1 MKDKNEARAELISK
15 FKERVDL
22 FCEAL
27 KRDNN
32 VYLSSQYAMLTKY
45 LYELVEMS
53 GQGFVKE
60 HFEADR
66 IQVKL
71 SDVVASLSPGDRC
84 ILCVR
89 LKDNKWRAS
98 KFYGNDE
105 ELEDILIDVIGDTLE
120 ELDSF
125 NSDGIDWLRDE
136 LLEQFNME

>member
-1 MKDKNEARAELISK
+1 MKDKEEARDELITE
-15 FKERVDL
+15 FKNRVDL

-27 KRDNN
+27 KGDNN

-66 IQVKL
+66 IKVKL
-71 SDVVASLSPGDRC
+71 SDVVTSLSPGDRC

-98 KFYGNDE
+98 KFYGNNE

-125 NSDGIDWLRDE
+125 NSDGVDCLRDK

>member
-1 MKDKNEARAELISK
+1 MKDKDEARDELIAR
-15 FKERVDL
+15 FKNRVNL

-27 KRDNN
+27 KGDNN
-32 VYLSSQYAMLTKY
+32 VYLSNQYAMLTKY

-60 HFEADR
+60 NFEADR
-66 IQVKL
+66 IQIKL

-105 ELEDILIDVIGDTLE
+105 ELENILIDIIGNTLE
-120 ELDSF
+120 ELGSF
-125 NSDGIDWLRDE
+125 NSDGIDWLRDN

>member
-1 MKDKNEARAELISK
+1 MNKMARDELIAE
-15 FKERVDL
+15 FKNRVDL

-27 KRDNN
+27 KGDNN
-32 VYLSSQYAMLTKY
+32 IYLTSQYTVLMKY
-45 LYELVEMS
+45 IFELVEMS
-53 GQGFVKE
+53 GKNLIKK

-89 LKDNKWRAS
+89 MKDNKWRAS

-105 ELEDILIDVIGDTLE
+105 ELEDILIDIIGDTLE
-120 ELDSF
+120 ELDAF

-136 LLEQFNME
+136 LLEQFNMD

>member
-1 MKDKNEARAELISK
+1 MNKVARDELITK
-15 FKERVDL
+15 FKDRVDL

-27 KRDNN
+27 KGDNV
-32 VYLSSQYAMLTKY
+32 VYLTSQYTMLMKY
-45 LYELVEMS
+45 LFELVEMS
-53 GQGFVKE
+53 DKKLIKE
-60 HFEADR
+60 HFEADK

-89 LKDNKWRAS
+89 MKDDKWRAS

-105 ELEDILIDVIGDTLE
+105 ELEGILIDIIGDTLE

-125 NSDGIDWLRDE
+125 NADGIDWLRDE
-136 LLEQFNME
+136 LLEQFNMN

>member
-1 MKDKNEARAELISK
+1 MNEAARDELISK
-15 FKERVDL
+15 FKNRVDL

-27 KRDNN
+27 KGNNN

-53 GQGFVKE
+53 GQSFIKE
-60 HFEADR
+60 HFEVDR

-89 LKDNKWRAS
+89 MKDNKWRAS

-105 ELEDILIDVIGDTLE
+105 ELEDILIDIIGDTLE

>member
-1 MKDKNEARAELISK
+1 MNEAVRDELISK
-15 FKERVDL
+15 FKDRVDL

-27 KRDNN
+27 KGDNN
-32 VYLSSQYAMLTKY
+32 IYLTSQYTMLMKY
-45 LYELVEMS
+45 IFELVEMS
-53 GQGFVKE
+53 GKNLIKE

-84 ILCVR
+84 MLCVR

-105 ELEDILIDVIGDTLE
+105 ELEDILIDIIEDTLE
-120 ELDSF
+120 ELDAF

-136 LLEQFNME
+136 LLEQFNMD

>member
-1 MKDKNEARAELISK
+1 MNEAARDELILR
-15 FKERVDL
+15 FKNRVDL
-22 FCEAL
+22 FCEVL
-27 KRDNN
+27 KGDNN

-45 LYELVEMS
+45 LYKLVEMS
-53 GQGFVKE
+53 GQSFIKE

-89 LKDNKWRAS
+89 MKDNKWRAS

-105 ELEDILIDVIGDTLE
+105 ELEDILIDIIGDTLE
-120 ELDSF
+120 ELDAFSH
-125 NSDGIDWLRDE
+125 DGIDWLRDE
-136 LLEQFNME
+136 LLKQFNME

>member
-1 MKDKNEARAELISK
+1 MKDKEETRDELISK

-27 KRDNN
+27 KGDNN

-53 GQGFVKE
+53 GRNLIKE

-66 IQVKL
+66 IKVKL
-71 SDVVASLSPGDRC
+71 SDVVTSLSPGDRC

-98 KFYGNDE
+98 KFYGNNE

-125 NSDGIDWLRDE
+125 NSDGVDWLRDE